1 MTDIREQLSQL
12 PSDSL
17 NIVYA
22 DPPWKYQQTVKSGV
36 LKRRDG
42 TVLYPSMSLQDL
54 CSIGPEVAR
63 VCRKDAA
70 LFMWATMPLLPEAFQ
85 LIKAWGF
92 KYKTCFV
99 NWVKTTKDGTKPAF
113 GVGYYTRS
121 NAELCL
127 VAVRGKIASY
137 KRLLPDE
144 PERGASKMSS
154 ILHEE
159 DANSGVN
166 FLSMLDNSTVPVVM
180 SPRREHSR
188 KPPVVRTMITQ
199 LLGDLPRVELFARE
213 QSEGWGSLGND
224 VQHFEVDE
232 QQQVLAQS
240 KHERAHKKRKVQSKK
255 VEKST
260 E

>member
-36 LKRRDG
+36 LKRKDG
-42 TVLYPSMSLQDL
+42 TVLYPSMSLQEL

-99 NWVKTTKDGTKPAF
+99 NWANGILQI
-113 GVGYYTRS
+113 S
-121 NAELCL
+121 
-127 VAVRGKIASY
+127 AVNGL
-137 KRLLPDE
+137 RLE
-144 PERGASKMSS
+144 FR
-154 ILHEE
+154 
-159 DANSGVN
+159 
-166 FLSMLDNSTVPVVM
+166 
-180 SPRREHSR
+180 
-188 KPPVVRTMITQ
+188 
-199 LLGDLPRVELFARE
+199 
-213 QSEGWGSLGND
+213 
-224 VQHFEVDE
+224 
-232 QQQVLAQS
+232 
-240 KHERAHKKRKVQSKK
+240 
-255 VEKST
+255 
-260 E
+260 